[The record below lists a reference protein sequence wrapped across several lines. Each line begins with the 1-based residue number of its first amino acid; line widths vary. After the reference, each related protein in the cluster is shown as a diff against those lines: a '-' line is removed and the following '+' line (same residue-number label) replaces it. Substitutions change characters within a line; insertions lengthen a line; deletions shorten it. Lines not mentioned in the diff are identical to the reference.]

1 MLNALHLVLGLWLA
15 LNKSAECKCLVD
27 CSVLLGSVM
36 LCSWWDLGRQQGA
49 TAKPPVAAATALQVA
64 GALQGPLGWHLG
76 GAQTTPLGPL
86 SFPALNRCASSYLSS
101 CNHSFLS
108 CMLHLQ
114 TSLQPA
120 TSGQ

>member
-64 GALQGPLGWHLG
+64 GALQGPLGWQLG

-86 SFPALNRCASSYLSS
+86 SSPALNRCTSSYISTFNLPL
-101 CNHSFLS
+101 CHAL
-108 CMLHLQ
+108 LYLQ
-114 TSLQPA
+114 TSL
-120 TSGQ
+120 